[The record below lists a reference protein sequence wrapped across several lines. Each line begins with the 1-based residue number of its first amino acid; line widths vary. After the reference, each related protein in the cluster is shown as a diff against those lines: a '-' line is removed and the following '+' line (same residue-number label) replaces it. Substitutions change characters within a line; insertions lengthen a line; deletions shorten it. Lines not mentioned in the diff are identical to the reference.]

1 MCQFMNHYSWHQ
13 AFDHVKEQGPQRIVQ
28 FFKIGLHEMPR
39 LEKELLSS
47 HKETHQ
53 KAAEEI
59 RALFDLINREMNKAL
74 LETTLAKD
82 AFIKELKKNKN
93 FTPEEWAQLE
103 RVPQL
108 LGQHHSEIFA
118 QRAYNTP
125 KKRSPFFK
133 V

>member
-1 MCQFMNHYSWHQ
+1 MTHYSWQQ
-13 AFDHVKEQGPQRIVQ
+13 AFDHVKEQGPQRVVQ

-47 HKETHQ
+47 NKETHK

-59 RALFDLINREMNKAL
+59 RALFDLINSEMNKAMQK
-74 LETTLAKD
+74 TTLSKD
-82 AFIKELKKNKN
+82 EFIKEMKKNKN
-93 FTPEEWAQLE
+93 FTPEEWGQLE

-108 LGQHHSEIFA
+108 LGQHHSEIFV
-118 QRAYNTP
+118 QRAYKTP